1 MSVSPELVQLLA
13 WTMGLYVL
21 VMFGISTLAQKKVTG
36 VEDFVVAGRRL
47 SMPLATATL
56 LATWFGA
63 GTLMTASD
71 EVRQR
76 GLQATALD
84 PLGAGLCL
92 LIVGF
97 FFAKPLWK
105 EKLITLPEL
114 FGRRYGRGSEILA
127 AVLIIPPY
135 LGWSA
140 AQFIALAGILH
151 LYFGMSPEVGVLLV
165 AGVGIGYTLLGGM
178 WAVTLTDAAQMVLI
192 IIGLF
197 VMLFT
202 VLGNMGDGS
211 AMAGFDVLWAKSS
224 VERRTLMPTED
235 MAQLTTWLGI
245 LCAGALGNI
254 PSQDV
259 MQRVF
264 SARSAAA
271 AKGACILAGV
281 LYLVLG
287 GVPVL
292 LGMAG
297 GILFT
302 PEQQGGTIALLAGMF
317 LSPAMAVLLVLTL
330 MSVVLSTID
339 SALLAPGTILARDL
353 LARIPRFRG
362 KELGLVRF
370 SVVAIGLVSLAL
382 TWAGESAYNLLAS
395 GYELG
400 MVSLMAPLTF
410 AVYGKRGGTKAVWAS
425 MLIGTIGWGLHM
437 AFGAETFL
445 GIEGFW
451 LPMGLGC
458 TALSFIAFPVVARFE
473 PAGAMHSLIAL

>member
-1 MSVSPELVQLLA
+1 MSVSSDLVQLLA
-13 WTMGLYVL
+13 WTMSLYVL
-21 VMFGISTLAQKKVTG
+21 VMFGISAMAQKRVES

-71 EVRQR
+71 EVRAR

-92 LIVGF
+92 LLVGL
-97 FFAKPLWK
+97 FFAAPLWK
-105 EKLITLPEL
+105 EKLVTLPEL
-114 FGRRYGRGSEILA
+114 FGRRYGRGSELLA
-127 AVLIIPPY
+127 AILIIPPY
-135 LGWSA
+135 LGWIA
-140 AQFIALAGILH
+140 AQFIALAGILT

-165 AGVGIGYTLLGGM
+165 AFVGIGYTLMGGM
-178 WAVTLTDAAQMVLI
+178 WAVTLTDAAQMALI
-192 IIGLF
+192 IVGLF

-202 VLGNMGDGS
+202 VLGHMGDGS
-211 AMAGFDVLWAKSS
+211 AVAGFDVLWTKTS
-224 VERRTLMPTED
+224 VERQTLIPTED
-235 MAQLTTWLGI
+235 IASLTGWLGI

-264 SARSAAA
+264 SARSASA
-271 AKGACILAGV
+271 AKWACIVGGV

-287 GVPVL
+287 GVPVI
-292 LGMAG
+292 LGLAG
-297 GILFT
+297 NVLFT
-302 PEQQGGTIALLAGMF
+302 PDQQGGTIALLAGLF
-317 LSPAMAVLLVLTL
+317 LSPGMAVLLVMTL

-362 KELGLVRF
+362 KELSLVRY
-370 SVVAIGLVSLAL
+370 SVVIIGLISLGL

-410 AVYGKRGGTKAVWAS
+410 AVYGKRGGTAAVWAS
-425 MLIGTIGWGLHM
+425 MLVGTIAWGVHM

-458 TALSFIAFPVVARFE
+458 TALSYLAFLVARFE
-473 PAGAMHSLIAL
+473 APKAA